1 MKVLARQDDLNRMFE
16 PVVKSTGKSTQAIR
30 EELAPIREEMKT
42 LNEHLTDTTEKMKD
56 AITAKQQQQQQQTSQ
71 MF

>member
-1 MKVLARQDDLNRMFE
+1 MFE

-42 LNEHLTDTTEKMKD
+42 LNEQKKMKE
-56 AITAKQQQQQQQTSQ
+56 AINAKQQQQQQPPR
-71 MF
+71 